1 MIENRKVNAM
11 STFVPPIKCQGI
23 KTKLVPFIQDSLKW
37 DGAGTWIEPFLGSG
51 VVLFNIQPQRAIVGD
66 RNEHIIRFY
75 QGIQTGLYTPEVVR
89 NYLEKQSPLL
99 IEGGVE
105 YYYEVRR
112 RFNGV
117 PRSAGFIVSK
127 QVLLQWDNALQ
138 QKRRLQCAFL
148 QETGTF

>member
-112 RFNGV
+112 RFNEYHD
-117 PRSAGFIVSK
+117 PLDLLFLNRSCFKIGRAHV
-127 QVLLQWDNALQ
+127 
-138 QKRRLQCAFL
+138 
-148 QETGTF
+148 